1 MADLIQLSKTVVRSE
16 GCLDAELSP
25 KETVVL
31 GADLEHYFGLN
42 SVAAR
47 VWQLVETPVTVSA
60 ICSVLLTEFEVD
72 RPTCEA
78 QVLELIGRLAQ
89 ESLVKVSDEAP

>member
-1 MADLIQLSKTVVRSE
+1 MQELIELSSTVVRSE
-16 GCLDAELSP
+16 GCFDTELSSE
-25 KETVVL
+25 ETVVL

-47 VWQLVETPVTVSA
+47 VWQLVATPMTVSA

-72 RPTCEA
+72 RATCET
-78 QVLELIGRLAQ
+78 QVLVLIRRLAQ
-89 ESLVKVSDEAP
+89 ESLVRVGDDSI

>member
-1 MADLIQLSKTVVRSE
+1 MSTTVVRGE
-16 GCLDAELSP
+16 GHLHTELSSE
-25 KETVVL
+25 ETVVL

-47 VWQLVETPVTVSA
+47 VWQLLETPMTVNA

-72 RPTCEA
+72 RPTCES
-78 QVLELIGRLAQ
+78 QTLELIERLSQ
-89 ESLVKVSDEAP
+89 ECLIEAGDEAM

>member
-1 MADLIQLSKTVVRSE
+1 MPKPIQLSTTVVRGE
-16 GCLDAELSP
+16 GHLHAELSSE
-25 KETVVL
+25 ETVVL

-47 VWQLVETPVTVSA
+47 VWQLVETPMTVSA
-60 ICSVLLTEFEVD
+60 ICSVLLAEFEVD
-72 RPTCEA
+72 RPTCES

-89 ESLVKVSDEAP
+89 ESLVRVGDEAM